1 MTKCAAKEYAAQ
13 AVRVVAVCPST
24 TDTPMVQRFSE
35 RWPEGQQKQNASF
48 PLGRIGTAAEVAEAV
63 AWLSSG
69 ACPFITGSALTID
82 GGAGC

>member
-1 MTKCAAKEYAAQ
+1 
-13 AVRVVAVCPST
+13 
-24 TDTPMVQRFSE
+24 MVERFAE
-35 RWPEGQQKQNASF
+35 RWPEWQQKQNASF

-63 AWLSSG
+63 AWLASD